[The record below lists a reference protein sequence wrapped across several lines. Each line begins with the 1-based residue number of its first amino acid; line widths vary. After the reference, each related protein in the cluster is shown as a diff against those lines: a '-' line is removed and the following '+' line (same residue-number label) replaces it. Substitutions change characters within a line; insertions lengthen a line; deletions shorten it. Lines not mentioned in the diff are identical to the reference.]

1 MYLQKHDK
9 GWSPQ
14 SPPSHI
20 SKMPPEIEGRS
31 CLITRV
37 VVQLLN
43 SMSLLQVKDNYR
55 NVFWQKIKIPTLVTW
70 QLNGHY
76 VRYPE
81 CGIKEKYLFIYYLL
95 QFNGKHYNDKNEK

>member
-81 CGIKEKYLFIYYLL
+81 CGINEKYLFIYYLL